1 MLKRK
6 EKMIMTTRYV
16 LIDFMHLVYKTYA
29 CQPLSV
35 TCNVGGELRKIN
47 TTIQTLV
54 LKNIWRYSGKGKYPT
69 AVCLEG
75 GSPTRKAYFQ
85 SLQAQKKDGTTA
97 PIEYKDNRGY
107 LRSEVSEGIN
117 STIELLHKSGVSLY
131 REPGFEA
138 DDYVYTL
145 VQAIKN
151 AGITD
156 PIDIVTNDR
165 DLLPLVDDQVS
176 VYIKC
181 TREYYEDGCPKLTGY
196 FQVTPNSWDLY
207 IGYASEYKG
216 YTLPYNSVLL
226 YKMLHGDT
234 SDNIPALVKGY
245 GPKTLTTKVE
255 AMQTAQVH
263 FEEMFR
269 YGRSKWEKYPEF
281 LSYFFTPAEVDG
293 MMKIYKGIDL
303 MRIMPENGT
312 LKLPHCI
319 EHGKLAQY
327 AAELQITIPL

>member
-6 EKMIMTTRYV
+6 ERMLMATRYV
-16 LIDFMHLVYKTYA
+16 LIDFMHLVFKTYA
-29 CQPLSV
+29 CTPLSTV
-35 TCNVGGELRKIN
+35 IRVGGEARKVN
-47 TTIQTLV
+47 TTIPTLV

-75 GSPTRKAYFQ
+75 GCPTRKNYFQ
-85 SLQAQKKDGTTA
+85 SLTAQKKDGSTA
-97 PIEYKDNRGY
+97 PIEYKDNRGF
-107 LRSEVSEGIN
+107 LRSEVSDGIN
-117 STIELLHKSGVSLY
+117 TTIELLHKSGVSLY

-145 VQAIKN
+145 VQAIKK

-156 PIDIVTNDR
+156 PIDVVTNDR
-165 DLLPLVDDQVS
+165 DLLPLVDNQVS

-181 TREYYEDGCPKLTGY
+181 NREYSEDGCPSLTGY
-196 FQVTPNSWDLY
+196 FQVTPASWDMY

-216 YTLPYNSVLL
+216 YKLPYNSVLL
-226 YKMLHGDT
+226 YKMLHGDA
-234 SDNIPALVKGY
+234 SDNIPALVKGF

-255 AMQTAQVH
+255 SMQTAQVH

-269 YGRSKWEKYPEF
+269 YGRSKWDKYPEF
-281 LSYFFTPAEVDG
+281 LGYFFTPEEVDG

-303 MRIMPENGT
+303 MEIVPDNGT
-312 LKLPHCI
+312 LKLPHGV

-327 AAELQITIPL
+327 ASEFAITIPI

>member
-1 MLKRK
+1 
-6 EKMIMTTRYV
+6 MIMATRYV
-16 LIDFMHLVYKTYA
+16 LIDFMHLVFKTYA
-29 CQPLSV
+29 CTPMSTTVRGVDGTLHTV
-35 TCNVGGELRKIN
+35 N

-85 SLQAQKKDGTTA
+85 SLQAQKKDGSSA
-97 PIEYKDNRGY
+97 PIEYKANRGY

-117 STIELLHKSGVSLY
+117 DTVDRLHKSGVSLY
-131 REPGFEA
+131 CEPGFEA

-145 VQAIKN
+145 VQMLKR

-156 PIDIVTNDR
+156 PIDVITNDR
-165 DLLPLVDDQVS
+165 DLLPLVNDQVS

-181 TREYYEDGCPKLTGY
+181 SRQYNEEGCPSLTGY
-196 FQVTPNSWDLY
+196 FQVTPASWDMY

-216 YTLPYNSVLL
+216 YKLPYNSVLL

-234 SDNIPALVKGY
+234 SDNIPALVKGF
-245 GPKTLTTKVE
+245 GPKTLTNKVE
-255 AMQTAQVH
+255 TMLTAQVH

-281 LSYFFTPAEVDG
+281 LGYFFTADEVDG

-303 MRIMPENGT
+303 MEIVPENGT

-319 EHGKLAQY
+319 EYGKLAQT
-327 AAELQITIPL
+327 ASELQINIPV